1 MRSFQNLEKRARE
14 RARGTEQTAQ
24 EEKTEEEE
32 ELKLI
37 QRLEAISKE
46 FQDRNPELQSR
57 TLQLLRSRISARDTV
72 EDIVRKVRST
82 YIDLS
87 LADEALDFL
96 LETADAATRDKI
108 LRAKEELN
116 RLFDREIRA
125 GRNINTQAR
134 EFSSQG
140 LGSANALR
148 DLYRNITGNPRDA
161 QTLFQELTTAYPYDK
176 MKIVLEFLLHS
187 LGADLKS
194 KGTSISRA
202 ELQRLMTE
210 TRNMQAILGVFR
222 FFQSRMGLIESSHER
237 LGLPMSSRITFEALA
252 KLFVKFLAERYPSVD
267 KALQLASQLGISDEA
282 AAMMIIYVQYRDAIR
297 QVAPRLFRD
306 EKHRQDM
313 LTCFIETLEEIDEE
327 LEEEEEEEDKKDK
340 KGKKK

>member
-1 MRSFQNLEKRARE
+1 MPGDHLIPHRVDSIKSDTVRAQQALAAQKLVQYDIYLDSAAEEFQEWSESTWSPLVLMRNFQNLEKRVRE
-14 RARGTEQTAQ
+14 RARGTEQAAQ
-24 EEKTEEEE
+24 EERTEEEE

-46 FQDRNPELQSR
+46 YQDRNPELQSR
-57 TLQLLRSRISARDTV
+57 TLQLLRSRISERDTV

-96 LETADAATRDKI
+96 LETADAATRDRI

-116 RLFDREIRA
+116 RIYDREIRA

-140 LGSANALR
+140 LGSTNALR

-194 KGTSISRA
+194 KGTSIGRA

-222 FFQSRMGLIESSHER
+222 FFQSRMGLIGSS
-237 LGLPMSSRITFEALA
+237 
-252 KLFVKFLAERYPSVD
+252 
-267 KALQLASQLGISDEA
+267 
-282 AAMMIIYVQYRDAIR
+282 
-297 QVAPRLFRD
+297 FR
-306 EKHRQDM
+306 
-313 LTCFIETLEEIDEE
+313 
-327 LEEEEEEEDKKDK
+327 
-340 KGKKK
+340 